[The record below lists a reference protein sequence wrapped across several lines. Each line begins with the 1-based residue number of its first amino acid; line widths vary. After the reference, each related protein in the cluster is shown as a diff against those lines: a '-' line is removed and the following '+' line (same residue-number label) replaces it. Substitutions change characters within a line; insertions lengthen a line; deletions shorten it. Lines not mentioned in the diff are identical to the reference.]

1 MEENLNMK
9 DHMGMIPVRMD
20 SPWAM
25 CVKEKRCQQ
34 MAENEANYGSNMIV
48 ANLEKGSSMGLK
60 YDRSQLWFEI
70 GLNFK

>member
-25 CVKEKRCQQ
+25 CVKEKRCRKHEDSRKHLTPQ
-34 MAENEANYGSNMIV
+34 
-48 ANLEKGSSMGLK
+48 K
-60 YDRSQLWFEI
+60 
-70 GLNFK
+70 FKQINTKIKIIQA